1 MEEIT
6 NDIQKNRLSWFG
18 HVIRMREERVPRKC
32 YTQKWREIEQ
42 GKSSEPDG

>member
-18 HVIRMREERVPRKC
+18 HVIRMREERVPKKILHTKMKNDQESDG
-32 YTQKWREIEQ
+32 YTN
-42 GKSSEPDG
+42 